1 MLILLENETAHV
13 VFRPASK
20 MTEQRPFPLRL
31 SCRTH
36 MLSLPLSHLCR
47 VELETPHTA
56 ADQKASV
63 HRPNF
68 HLFLGFFSVFINV
81 RGIESITFGDEQRP
95 SDFMLYLGW

>member
-1 MLILLENETAHV
+1 MLILLEHETAHV

-20 MTEQRPFPLRL
+20 MTEQCPFPLRL
-31 SCRTH
+31 SRRTH
-36 MLSLPLSHLCR
+36 VILCHLCK
-47 VELETPHTA
+47 VELETPHTP
-56 ADQKASV
+56 ADQRASF

-95 SDFMLYLGW
+95 SDSMLYLVW